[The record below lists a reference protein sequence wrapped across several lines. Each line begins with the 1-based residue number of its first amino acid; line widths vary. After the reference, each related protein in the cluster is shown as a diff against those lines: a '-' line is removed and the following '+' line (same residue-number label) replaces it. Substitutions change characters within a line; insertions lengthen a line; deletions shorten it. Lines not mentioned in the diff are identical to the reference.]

1 MNMLRFVITN
11 MNCGGCAKSVRAA
24 LGKVAP
30 GAQVS
35 VDLEHQQVTVA
46 AAEAAEIL
54 AGLLA
59 DGWKATAIPG

>member
-1 MNMLRFVITN
+1 MLRFAITN

-30 GAQVS
+30 GAGVC
-35 VDLEHQQVTVA
+35 VDLEHRQAKVA
-46 AAEAAEIL
+46 AVEAAPIL

-59 DGWKATAIPG
+59 NG